1 MKPVHPNVPGF
12 KASNLPNQQHMP
24 GLASQMISAQ
34 PSQSVQQQSA
44 GTASQLP
51 GSSGTLTTDQAAA
64 QTEADLAAASL
75 LSSTEAARQ
84 GSAKPRFIITPLN
97 ATALV
102 ADQGLSELKAAD
114 ISALDTRS
122 DPTAQAQLGLAAGL
136 PQAAVQSGGELD
148 VESSSDPTAADG
160 SELESSSGSST
171 TSAVAQNATGEPVS
185 AQGNKAAV

>member
-1 MKPVHPNVPGF
+1 
-12 KASNLPNQQHMP
+12 MP
-24 GLASQMISAQ
+24 GLASQTISAQ
-34 PSQSVQQQSA
+34 PSQTVQQHQQQSA

-75 LSSTEAARQ
+75 LSSTEAAGQ
-84 GSAKPRFIITPLN
+84 GSSQRRFIITPLN
-97 ATALV
+97 DTVSV

-136 PQAAVQSGGELD
+136 PQAAVQSGDVLE
-148 VESSSDPTAADG
+148 VESSSDPIAADG

-171 TSAVAQNATGEPVS
+171 ASAVAQNATGEPVS
-185 AQGNKAAV
+185 AEDSPSCSVPACC